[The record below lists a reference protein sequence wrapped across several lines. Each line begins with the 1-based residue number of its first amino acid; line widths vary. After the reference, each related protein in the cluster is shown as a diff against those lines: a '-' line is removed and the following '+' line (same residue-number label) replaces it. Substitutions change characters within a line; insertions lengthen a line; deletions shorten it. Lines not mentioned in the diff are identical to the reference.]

1 MISSRGADGAA
12 HATPEEADDLLA
24 LRRVIARGDLVTGS
38 TTRAIRAERE
48 HARPD
53 RGERVHIRVTV
64 RVERVALDSVLDRL
78 RISGPIT
85 ASSHE
90 SVSHGSHHS
99 VTITP
104 GERITITKRSWTP
117 LERRLLRPSR
127 TARAFVLVAVDTRE
141 CGVARL
147 SGTRLHALPNI
158 YSGIGGKRYRTS
170 HDATAYRASV
180 RTAVSSCFRAGDGL
194 VVFGPGEEKR
204 RTCAA
209 LSAIEG
215 AAPVVVEGIDS
226 GGEDGI
232 HVFTR
237 SEAMRKIMSETKLAR
252 VLGIVEEAMRRA
264 GMRSR
269 LYAMGHA
276 EVSRA
281 VAARAASDIVFSD
294 RLLADAG
301 EEAAVELLNGAEAGG
316 AAVHAVDT
324 STDAGLRVSGLGGV
338 IALLRFAP

>member
-1 MISSRGADGAA
+1 MISSRGADGVA
-12 HATPEEADDLLA
+12 HATPEEPDDLLA
-24 LRRVIARGDLVTGS
+24 LRRVIARDDLVTAS

-53 RGERVHIRVTV
+53 RGERVRIRVTV
-64 RVERVALDSVLDRL
+64 HVERVALDSVLDRL
-78 RISGPIT
+78 RVSGPIT

-99 VTITP
+99 ITVTP
-104 GERITITKRSWTP
+104 GDRITISKRLWTP
-117 LERRLLRPSR
+117 LERRLLRPAR
-127 TARAFVLVAVDTRE
+127 AARAFVLVAIDTRE

-147 SGTRLHALPNI
+147 AGTRLHMLPNI

-180 RTAVSSCFRAGDGL
+180 RTAVSSCLRAGDGL

-204 RTCAA
+204 RVCAA
-209 LSAIEG
+209 LSTIEG
-215 AAPVVVEGIDS
+215 ARPQVAEGIDS
-226 GGEDGI
+226 GGEDGM

-237 SEAMRKIMSETKLAR
+237 SEAMREIMSETKLAR
-252 VLGIVEEAMRRA
+252 VLGVIEEAIRRA
-264 GMRSR
+264 GERSR

-281 VAARAASDIVFSD
+281 VGARAASDVVFSD

-301 EEAAVELLNGAEAGG
+301 EEAAVGLLNAAESGG

-324 STDAGLRVSGLGGV
+324 STDAGMRVSGLGGV

>member
-1 MISSRGADGAA
+1 MISSRGADGVA
-12 HATPEEADDLLA
+12 HATPEEPDDLLA
-24 LRRVIARGDLVTGS
+24 LRRVIARGDLVTAS

-53 RGERVHIRVTV
+53 RGERVRIRVTV

-78 RISGPIT
+78 RVSGPIA

-99 VTITP
+99 ITVTP
-104 GERITITKRSWTP
+104 GDRITVSKRSWTP
-117 LERRLLRPSR
+117 LGRRLLRPAR
-127 TARAFVLVAVDTRE
+127 AARAFVLVAIDTRE

-147 SGTRLHALPNI
+147 AGTRLHMLPNI

-180 RTAVSSCFRAGDGL
+180 RTAVSSCLRAGDGL

-204 RTCAA
+204 RVCAA
-209 LSAIEG
+209 LSTIEG
-215 AAPVVVEGIDS
+215 ARPQVAEGIDS
-226 GGEDGI
+226 GGEDGM

-237 SEAMRKIMSETKLAR
+237 SEAMREIMSETKLAR
-252 VLGIVEEAMRRA
+252 VLGVIEEAIRRA
-264 GMRSR
+264 GERSR

-281 VAARAASDIVFSD
+281 VGVRAASDVVFSD

-301 EEAAVELLNGAEAGG
+301 EEAAVGLLNAAESGG

-324 STDAGLRVSGLGGV
+324 STDAGMRVSGLGGV